1 MILPFKGNQG
11 FLRAQPYG
19 LIDPSFLMKDTVKNK
34 KRKDNVKNKK
44 KEGSRKK

>member
-34 KRKDNVKNKK
+34 K